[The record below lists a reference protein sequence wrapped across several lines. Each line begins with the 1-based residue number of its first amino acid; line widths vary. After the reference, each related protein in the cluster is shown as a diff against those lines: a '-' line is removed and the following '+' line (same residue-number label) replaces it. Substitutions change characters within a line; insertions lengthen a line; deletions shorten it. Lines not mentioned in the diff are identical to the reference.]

1 MELLPHFHT
10 LSQSLAHIFEIW
22 LFLAL
27 FDTEFSSISS
37 GRPGNPEGLGTSHE
51 AIIQVIYQM

>member
-10 LSQSLAHIFEIW
+10 PSQSLAHIFEIW

-27 FDTEFSSISS
+27 FDTEFGSISS
-37 GRPGNPEGLGTSHE
+37 GRPGNPGG
-51 AIIQVIYQM
+51 